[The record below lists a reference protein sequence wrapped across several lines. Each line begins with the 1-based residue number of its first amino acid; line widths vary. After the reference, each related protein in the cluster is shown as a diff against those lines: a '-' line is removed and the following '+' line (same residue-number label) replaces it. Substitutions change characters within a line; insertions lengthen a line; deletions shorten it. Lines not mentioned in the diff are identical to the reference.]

1 MDRLSLFEK
10 YRNFEFVNANELDSI
25 VDYICGNLNSSFPSN
40 YPYWY
45 DMYSYTTKT
54 RIVIKHKQ
62 EKNELAI
69 ARLGQCVCENEVVN
83 FLENENK
90 KCNCEKGCSSVYF
103 NAVF

>member
-1 MDRLSLFEK
+1 MNRLSLFEK
-10 YRNFEFVNANELDSI
+10 YRNFEFVNTGELDLI
-25 VDYICGNLNSSFPSN
+25 VDYICGNLTLCRSN

-45 DMYSYTTKT
+45 DMYSYATKT
-54 RIVIKHKQ
+54 RIVIRHKQ

-69 ARLGQCVCENEVVN
+69 AKLGQCVCENEVVN

>member
-10 YRNFEFVNANELDSI
+10 YKNFEFVNANELDLI
-25 VDYICGNLNSSFPSN
+25 KDYICGNLNSWPQNN

-45 DMYSYTTKT
+45 DMYSYATKT
-54 RIVIKHKQ
+54 SIVIRHKQ
-62 EKNELAI
+62 EKNECAI
-69 ARLGQCVCENEVVN
+69 AKLGQCVCENEVVN